1 MFLKIK
7 NLNASIDS
15 TKILNDFS
23 LNVEEGE
30 IHAIMGPNGSGKSTL
45 ANVIAGNEDYT
56 IDSGEIIF
64 KDKNIFDFNIEE
76 RSHLG
81 LFLAF
86 QYPIEIPGV
95 NITPFLRAALN
106 SKLKNNNEKEID
118 NLNFSKLLRE
128 KASLL
133 GIDIEML
140 KRPLNV
146 GFSGGEKKR
155 YEILQMSILNPALSI
170 FDETDSGLDI
180 DALKI
185 VTDGISNLK
194 NKNNSFII
202 ITHYRKLLDYINPDY
217 VHVMKE
223 GKIIKSGDKS
233 LAEKIESEGYKNFW
247 YYESWR
253 NLF

>member
-45 ANVIAGNEDYT
+45 ANVIAGNEDYS

-128 KASLL
+128 KASQL

-202 ITHYRKLLDYINPDY
+202 ITHYRKLLDYINPDF
-217 VHVMKE
+217 VHVMRD
-223 GKIIKSGDKS
+223 GAIVKSGDS
-233 LAEKIESEGYKNFW
+233 SIALEIEKDGFNKFK
-247 YYESWR
+247 
-253 NLF
+253 

>member
-106 SKLKNNNEKEID
+106 SKLKNNNEK
-118 NLNFSKLLRE
+118 
-128 KASLL
+128 
-133 GIDIEML
+133 G
-140 KRPLNV
+140 
-146 GFSGGEKKR
+146 
-155 YEILQMSILNPALSI
+155 
-170 FDETDSGLDI
+170 
-180 DALKI
+180 
-185 VTDGISNLK
+185 
-194 NKNNSFII
+194 KNN
-202 ITHYRKLLDYINPDY
+202 
-217 VHVMKE
+217 
-223 GKIIKSGDKS
+223 
-233 LAEKIESEGYKNFW
+233 
-247 YYESWR
+247 
-253 NLF
+253 

>member
-128 KASLL
+128 KASQL

>member
-128 KASLL
+128 KASQL

-233 LAEKIESEGYKNFW
+233 LAEKIESEGYKNF
-247 YYESWR
+247 
-253 NLF
+253 

>member
-247 YYESWR
+247 YYESWG

>member
-233 LAEKIESEGYKNFW
+233 LAEKIESEGYKNF
-247 YYESWR
+247 
-253 NLF
+253 

>member
-30 IHAIMGPNGSGKSTL
+30 IHAIMGPNGSGTSTL

-128 KASLL
+128 KASQL

-233 LAEKIESEGYKNFW
+233 LAEKIESEGYKNF
-247 YYESWR
+247 
-253 NLF
+253 